1 MQSIILKKMRIAP
14 TEINFEFQGS
24 DLSINRNNGDLNWNN
39 AQYGCSKISM
49 EDSQNSRNKKLEEIK
64 KKRLF

>member
-1 MQSIILKKMRIAP
+1 MVIILKKMKIAP
-14 TEINFEFQGS
+14 TEINFEFQGF
-24 DLSINRNNGDLNWNN
+24 DLSINRNNGNLNWAN
-39 AQYGCSKISM
+39 AKYICSKISM